1 MKFLVINGP
10 NLNLLGLREP
20 AIYGS
25 RDFAAL
31 QDFIRAAAREAGVEV
46 ELFQSNHEGAIV
58 DAIQAAYG
66 TADGIVINPAAY
78 THTSVAILDA
88 LNLGRPVITLRN
100 DCFDDVLRLPVGY
113 VVADMEEMAALI
125 RRLAAEYPAGTDPQF
140 ARNIALLRR
149 EFAVETVAERL
160 REALESFVPEL
171 KNPQR

>member
-88 LNLGRPVITLRN
+88 LKAVSIPAVEVHIS
-100 DCFDDVLRLPVGY
+100 DVNTREEFRHFSY
-113 VVADMEEMAALI
+113 VS
-125 RRLAAEYPAGTDPQF
+125 LAAKKTIIGHGTDGYLE
-140 ARNIALLRR
+140 AVDWLL
-149 EFAVETVAERL
+149 EQ
-160 REALESFVPEL
+160 
-171 KNPQR
+171 K